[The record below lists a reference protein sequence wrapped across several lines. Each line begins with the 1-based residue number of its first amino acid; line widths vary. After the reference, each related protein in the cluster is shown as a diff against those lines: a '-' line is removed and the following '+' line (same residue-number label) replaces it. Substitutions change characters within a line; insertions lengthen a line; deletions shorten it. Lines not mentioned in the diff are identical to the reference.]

1 MIGKISGT
9 GSYVP
14 SRYLDNHD
22 LSQIVDTSDEWI
34 RERTG
39 IIRRHIVEAD
49 TTVSMAAQAAEKALE
64 SAKMLPE
71 EIDLLIVSTISS
83 NVILPCTACEVQ
95 KQIHAVHAT
104 CFDLNAACTGFLFA
118 YNTAQAYIASGM
130 YQNVLVIGAESL
142 SNLVDWKDRST
153 CILFGDGAGAV
164 VLRVE
169 EGESYQMVTH
179 SDGSKGEALTCDTGS
194 FMKMDGQE
202 VFKFAARQVPACIT
216 EVVEHNHLM
225 VEDIDYF
232 ILHQANRRIV
242 DESAGVWKYIFC
254 QYSII
259 VGRDESGRQTKE
271 RAKACPGWIW
281 SRPLVGSKLVRVVIS
296 LWDYIKTES
305 KISEIKGEKKMLEK
319 VKEIVADSLGADV
332 ETLTEATSFKE
343 DLGADSLDL
352 FEMVMAFEEEF
363 EKEIPSEDLEQLTT
377 IGAVVAYLEK

>member
-14 SRYLDNHD
+14 SRYLDNHN

-34 RERTG
+34 QERTG

-130 YQNVLVIGAESL
+130 YKNVLVIGAESL
-142 SNLVDWKDRST
+142 SSLVDWKDRST

-164 VLRVE
+164 VLRAE
-169 EGESYQMVTH
+169 EGESYHMVTH
-179 SDGSKGEALTCDTGS
+179 SDGSKG
-194 FMKMDGQE
+194 
-202 VFKFAARQVPACIT
+202 
-216 EVVEHNHLM
+216 
-225 VEDIDYF
+225 
-232 ILHQANRRIV
+232 
-242 DESAGVWKYIFC
+242 
-254 QYSII
+254 
-259 VGRDESGRQTKE
+259 
-271 RAKACPGWIW
+271 
-281 SRPLVGSKLVRVVIS
+281 
-296 LWDYIKTES
+296 
-305 KISEIKGEKKMLEK
+305 
-319 VKEIVADSLGADV
+319 
-332 ETLTEATSFKE
+332 
-343 DLGADSLDL
+343 
-352 FEMVMAFEEEF
+352 
-363 EKEIPSEDLEQLTT
+363 
-377 IGAVVAYLEK
+377 